1 MSFICFEVSITRA
14 DICWNNIVEFFFFC
28 IFQSA
33 DGSFSSCIQ
42 GPMVQ
47 ITAGVWRFNEY
58 HIVLSHY
65 IVVRANKQIDSR
77 KGYLRGVFNLST
89 QTPLLVTFQLPPSML
104 EPDGD
109 T

>member
-1 MSFICFEVSITRA
+1 MKKVVLSCQNVRNDDVLA
-14 DICWNNIVEFFFFC
+14 L
-28 IFQSA
+28 